1 MKKDSTINVTIDE
14 AIEWYNSGNETL
26 KELALKA
33 FDRKDLVYYFKSI
46 KTFKNAC
53 ETLGLN
59 YDTMVFKAKE
69 MSYVSKASAAMFKL
83 NIIRK
88 ALNLGQNLHLTKDP
102 KDFYIYY
109 PYNSFVTKSST
120 YYESDINSGKME
132 VIGKFKCEGE
142 EYNVLGGD
150 ADYGDYAGLGGFNSS
165 DGAGNAGAN
174 VGFLGCANKE
184 IAQHLG
190 KYFGMLVTEAKYGD
204 LDGFEILDFV
214 KTKNADEMEYS
225 VECSMIYNGH
235 VKVNAES
242 QDDAIEKA
250 ERLMDS
256 KYGDD
261 FPNYGKFGLVTFK
274 FSDATADSAY
284 EV

>member
-1 MKKDSTINVTIDE
+1 MSIISKVINVTLDE
-14 AIEWYNSGNETL
+14 AKELYNSGNETL

-33 FDRKDLVYYFKSI
+33 FTENELKVPHYSEI
-46 KTFKNAC
+46 KTFEDA
-53 ETLGLN
+53 
-59 YDTMVFKAKE
+59 VKAVGMNLQLELTIVEDIEKE
-69 MSYVSKASAAMFKL
+69 SKASAAMFKL

-88 ALNLGQNLHLTKDP
+88 ALNLGQDLHLTKDP
-102 KDFYIYY
+102 EDSYIYY
-109 PYNSFVTKSST
+109 PYNPFVTNSST

-190 KYFGMLVTEAKYGD
+190 KYFGMLITEAKYGD
-204 LDGFEILDFV
+204 MVDFEV
-214 KTKNADEMEYS
+214 
-225 VECSMIYNGH
+225 
-235 VKVNAES
+235 
-242 QDDAIEKA
+242 IE
-250 ERLMDS
+250 E
-256 KYGDD
+256 KY
-261 FPNYGKFGLVTFK
+261 
-274 FSDATADSAY
+274 
-284 EV
+284 